1 MTRKVLVVGGAGY
14 VGGFLTDTLLGS
26 NRYEVRVLDNLTYEE
41 IFLKPV
47 DFFFGDVR
55 DFTALNSHL
64 GWADVVIWL
73 AAIVGDEACA
83 LDPVQTRE
91 VNVESVR
98 QLRESFGGRIIFAST
113 CSVYGAQSDMLAED
127 SPLSPLSL
135 YAETKIEAE
144 EILLQGGGQS
154 LILRLGTLF
163 GIGDSYSRFRSDLVL
178 NLLTARAV
186 LTRKMSVF
194 GGQQFRPLL
203 HVRDVA
209 RAIESQIESNNLGI
223 YNLVGE
229 NLTIIEL
236 AERVRA
242 HVPGSQI
249 SLSEGLFEDNRNY
262 CVSAEKARQV
272 LGFTPDLS
280 VDDGIREVRSLIESG
295 RLRSFENS
303 RYSNVEALRERRGV
317 HR

>member
-1 MTRKVLVVGGAGY
+1 MTVKILVVGGAGY
-14 VGGFLTDTLLGS
+14 VGGFLSDLLLGDE
-26 NRYEVRVLDNLTYEE
+26 RFQVRVLDNLTYEE
-41 IFLKPV
+41 IFLKQV
-47 DFFFGDVR
+47 DFSFTDVR
-55 DFTALNSHL
+55 DFLSLKSHL

-83 LDPVQTRE
+83 LNPAETRK

-98 QLRESFGGRIIFAST
+98 QLRENFGGRIIFAST
-113 CSVYGAQSDMLAED
+113 CSVYGAQSNLLTED
-127 SPLSPLSL
+127 SPLNPLSL

-144 EILLQGGGQS
+144 EILLQGGQA

-163 GIGDSYSRFRSDLVL
+163 GIGDSHTRFRSDLVL

-209 RAIESQIESNNLGI
+209 RVVESQIESTNLGI

-242 HVPGSQI
+242 RVPGSQI

-272 LGFTPDLS
+272 LRFVPELS
-280 VDDGIREVRSLIESG
+280 VDDGIREVQSLIESG
-295 RLRSFENS
+295 RLRSFEHS
-303 RYSNVEALRERRGV
+303 RYSNVEALRERWGA
-317 HR
+317 HQ